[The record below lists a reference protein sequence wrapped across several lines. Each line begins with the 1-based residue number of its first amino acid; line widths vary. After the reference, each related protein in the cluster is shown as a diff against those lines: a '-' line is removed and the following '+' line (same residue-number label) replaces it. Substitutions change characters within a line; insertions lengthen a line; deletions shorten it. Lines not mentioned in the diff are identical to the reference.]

1 MPRRTSRD
9 TPTLFDDPGGGEY
22 NPELREHIAK
32 VARFD
37 AAVGGPP
44 TARGHRYSAG
54 DPRTLSFRDVKVSK
68 HTDETQ
74 RIKPVAGN
82 FHHMPHETQLPLL
95 MSARDIKANYAP
107 AEGDRMYHG
116 TNTFANL
123 AHVPVEIGPDPRA
136 GELTQRPA
144 RTDRVV
150 NNRTGIT
157 DRKKARLLS
166 GYTQDVPKEERQY
179 RRKQGVNL
187 IAPRETDEQMWDRKL
202 SEAQK
207 PDRGGHPQ
215 SMVEHLASGGD
226 VGLIHLGLAKNPML
240 PLGEQKASKPMV
252 AGSQHRI
259 AAMNHLNPDQLLPV
273 MHHENI
279 VHAKFEPEYD

>member
-1 MPRRTSRD
+1 MTLRRCSMTPVVGSTTLNYGSTSPRSLAL
-9 TPTLFDDPGGGEY
+9 TL
-22 NPELREHIAK
+22 LL
-32 VARFD
+32 VARQRQE
-37 AAVGGPP
+37 AA
-44 TARGHRYSAG
+44 GHSAG
-54 DPRTLSFRDVKVSK
+54 RASSTRVN
-68 HTDETQ
+68 E
-74 RIKPVAGN
+74 
-82 FHHMPHETQLPLL
+82 QLPLL

-166 GYTQDVPKEERQY
+166 GYTQDVPREERQY

-207 PDRGGHPQ
+207 PDRGGHKQ

-226 VGLIHLGLAKNPML
+226 IGLIHLGFAKNPML
-240 PLGEQKASKPMV
+240 PLGRTEDLQADGRWLP
-252 AGSQHRI
+252 APHRGDEP
-259 AAMNHLNPDQLLPV
+259 LNPDQLLPV